1 MKSIMQQDK
10 SHCYI
15 CEMSECGDHLDKHHI
30 FGGALRGMSEIY
42 GLTVY
47 LHHNKCHIFG
57 EYSAHQNYYIRVKL
71 QEIAQIKAMEVYG
84 WSENEFRKIF
94 DCSYINL

>member
-30 FGGALRGMSEIY
+30 FGGALRDTSEKY

-71 QEIAQIKAMEVYG
+71 QEIAQIRAMEVYG
-84 WSENEFRKIF
+84 WSENDFRKIF
-94 DCSYINL
+94 GWSYI

>member
-30 FGGALRGMSEIY
+30 FGGALRDTSEKY

-71 QEIAQIKAMEVYG
+71 QEIAQIRAMEVYG
-84 WSENEFRKIF
+84 WSENDFRKIF

>member
-1 MKSIMQQDK
+1 MESIIQQDK
-10 SHCYI
+10 LHCYI

-30 FGGALRGMSEIY
+30 FGGALRDTSEVY

-57 EYSAHQNYYIRVKL
+57 AYSAHQNYYIRIRL
-71 QEIAQIKAMEVYG
+71 QKIAQIRVMEVYG

-94 DCSYINL
+94 GCSYI

>member
-30 FGGALRGMSEIY
+30 FGGALRDTSEKY

-71 QEIAQIKAMEVYG
+71 QEIAQIRAMEVYG
-84 WSENEFRKIF
+84 WSENDFRKIF
-94 DCSYINL
+94 GCSNI